1 MKKILIL
8 SLLLSATDFSSA
20 QEFTMKWV
28 ELAGDKLLIYY
39 DLIDSVK
46 DRRYTINLYS
56 SLDNYI
62 NPLQKLS
69 GDRGLEV
76 KPGTNKKIIW
86 NAKEELGAA
95 FDGKVGLEIRGRLYI
110 PFVRFTGFEDYKV
123 RKRGVPFAITWS
135 GGRPQNVLNFDLYNK
150 EGTLVWTEPG
160 VGNTGN
166 TEITIPTSVKPG
178 SGYSF
183 RISDAKN
190 RDEVVNTGGFEIKRK
205 IPLLLK
211 AVAVAGIGGIIY
223 LLSTKDGGS
232 SGPEEIVPAPCPDG
246 TNNCN

>member
-1 MKKILIL
+1 MKKLIL
-8 SLLLSATDFSSA
+8 LIVFLIASNFLKA
-20 QEFTMKWV
+20 QEFNMKWA

-39 DLIDSVK
+39 DLIDTIK

-56 SLDNYI
+56 SLDNYL

-76 KPGTNKKIIW
+76 KPGTNKKIVW
-86 NAKEELGAA
+86 NAKEELGAE

-135 GGRPQNVLNFDLYNK
+135 GGRAQNVLNFDLYNK
-150 EGTLVWTEPG
+150 EGALVWTEPG

-166 TEITIPTSVKPG
+166 TEITIPTNVKPG
-178 SGYSF
+178 GGYYF
-183 RISDAKN
+183 KISDAKN
-190 RDEVVNTGGFEIKRK
+190 KDEVVNTGGFEIKRK
-205 IPLLLK
+205 IPLSIK
-211 AVAVAGIGGIIY
+211 AVAVAGLGGLIY
-223 LLSTKDGGS
+223 WLSTKDKPPP
-232 SGPEEIVPAPCPDG
+232 GPVEIVPAPCPDG